1 MNARILVLVG
11 PTASGKTDLSVEIAQ
26 AFNGE
31 IVNADS
37 RQFYKELHIGTA
49 KPSPE
54 IRERIPHHL
63 VDCASILESWTV
75 AKFIEEADQ
84 AIQNILSRRKVPVI
98 VGGTGLYVRG
108 LLFGIDGIPQ
118 IESSLKKK
126 LQNELEQNGLSA
138 LYAELQKVDP
148 EYADVLSSQDK
159 QRILRALE
167 VYHQT
172 GKRIRDFWKEGKKTP
187 RYDPVKMGV
196 DVEREELY
204 GRINKR
210 MDDMV
215 KQGLK
220 AEVLALHEK
229 WPQNVIL
236 EKTIGYAEWI
246 RHAFKD
252 DDRIVD
258 EIKKNSRHF
267 AKRQLTWFR
276 HEDDISWAVPGNILK
291 VLRGKL

>member
-1 MNARILVLVG
+1 MSARIIVLVG
-11 PTASGKTDLSVEIAQ
+11 PTASGKTDLSVEMARE
-26 AFNGE
+26 FNGE

-37 RQFYKELHIGTA
+37 RQFYQELHIGTA

-54 IRERIPHHL
+54 ILKNTPHHL
-63 VDCASILESWTV
+63 VDCASVVDSWTV
-75 AKFIEEADQ
+75 AKFIEEADK
-84 AIQNILSRRKVPVI
+84 AIQNILARGKVPII

-108 LLFGIDGIPQ
+108 LLFGIDGIPK
-118 IESSLKKK
+118 INSSLKEK
-126 LQNELEQNGLSA
+126 LQNELEQNGLAA
-138 LYAELQKVDP
+138 LYSELQKVDP
-148 EYADVLSSQDK
+148 EYADVLSPNDK

-167 VYHQT
+167 VFRQT
-172 GKRIRDFWKEGKKTP
+172 GKKIRDFWNEVKKA
-187 RYDPVKMGV
+187 RYDYVKMGV
-196 DVEREELY
+196 DIEREELY

-210 MDDMV
+210 IDDMV

-220 AEVLALHEK
+220 TEVLALHEK
-229 WPQNVIL
+229 LPHNTVL

-252 DDRIVD
+252 ELVIID

-267 AKRQLTWFR
+267 AKRQFTWFR
-276 HEDDISWAVPGNILK
+276 HEDDISWATPENILE